1 MRELY
6 SARLLMPGLYQITEC
21 VNPSRSIV
29 EMYLVLGQTQAAL
42 VDSGFGVADTLRS
55 FVQKLTDKPIICLV
69 GHGHPDHAGAA
80 GLFDKIYMNSR
91 DEGLLP
97 VSLSYDRRM
106 GDVFGDG
113 EGADPE
119 IFAYCKEHI
128 VPAESFHYENMDD
141 GDVFDLGGTVLE
153 VFAIPGHTQ
162 GSVAFYNRAQNY
174 ALISDAF
181 SYRSALVTL
190 PPEKRL
196 GITAYR
202 DGIARFLN
210 TINEETL
217 LYWGHGEQAVSHSI
231 PKDMMQACTE
241 VLEGQT
247 GDDVPSNSP
256 FAKRL
261 SAKSGKKMMEH
272 RCGSVLLVY
281 DANTL

>member
-1 MRELY
+1 MRAFY
-6 SARLLMPGLYQITEC
+6 SARLLMPGLFQITEC
-21 VNPSRSIV
+21 VNPNRPGV
-29 EMYLVLGQTQAAL
+29 QMYLVTGEKKAAL
-42 VDSGFGVADTLRS
+42 IDSGFGVCDTLRA
-55 FVQKLTDKPIICLV
+55 FVEARTDQPILCLV

-80 GLFDKIYMNSR
+80 GLFDQVYMNHR
-91 DEGLLP
+91 DESLLP

-113 EGADPE
+113 TDADPE
-119 IFAYCKEHI
+119 VFQYCKEHI
-128 VPAESFHYENMDD
+128 VTADRFHYENMDE
-141 GDVFDLGGTVLE
+141 GDVFDLGGTKLE

-162 GSVAFYNRAQNY
+162 GSLAFYNRAQNY

-190 PPEKRL
+190 PPEKRI

-210 TINEETL
+210 AIREDTA
-217 LYWGHGEQAVSHSI
+217 LYWGHSEQAVSHEV
-231 PKDMMQACTE
+231 PKDMMLACSQ
-241 VLEGQT
+241 VLDGQT
-247 GDDVPSNSP
+247 ESDVPSNSP

-261 SAKSGKKMMEH
+261 GTSSGKKMMEH